1 VVDAED
7 EQAHACT
14 IASAQ
19 LRVAAAASGRFD
31 GLARMADRSGAVA
44 GRCRSESKGRKRHR
58 RRRPARPVARFG
70 TIVRAATARFKQ
82 GNDMPMIRA
91 TRTATVL
98 TAFLLA
104 ACAGGPAER
113 DAARPTGDAPGSL
126 LSIPDTALDVLP
138 LEHLLAAEFALR
150 EENLD
155 EAASA
160 YLEAARRSG
169 DVEVARRATRVNLSA
184 QRWDDAAV
192 ALERWR
198 QLGDEGT
205 GDFQQAQALLALG
218 QGDGERARTLLMEL
232 LRRGGMPAARL
243 AGGALEAA
251 PDRGLAL
258 TVLQQIADDPALPD
272 DAAVLIG
279 LSQLSLQM
287 ERNDLAEALALRAS
301 ERLPGSP
308 EVWFWRSR
316 LANAAGDTEQARAIL
331 EQAVATNPDNPDIR
345 RTYAVLLKTEF
356 GDVAAAAKALAAL
369 PPDDETLALRA
380 AYAVEAEEWSEAAGA
395 LDALAALPP
404 PRPAGRLLLMG
415 GVAEALAEA
424 AGDDEASAQRRRD
437 EATRWYGEVP
447 ESATDDHVRA
457 QQRLAVLDQ
466 QSGRLDAALARL
478 LALRERID
486 PGSPA
491 FADSY
496 LLEAELLDRADRS
509 GDALKVLDAGLAAL
523 PDEAR
528 LRYARGLTYERL
540 DQVDAALEDFRT
552 LVETN
557 PDNPVY
563 LNAYGYT
570 MADRTTRYE
579 EALGLIERALE
590 LNPEDV
596 ATIDSM
602 GWVLFKLGRTD
613 EAIDYLRQAYAQQ
626 DDGEIA
632 AHLAEALWANGERD
646 EARRILRKAAE
657 ADPDGRALK
666 AAIERLKPW

>member
-1 VVDAED
+1 
-7 EQAHACT
+7 
-14 IASAQ
+14 
-19 LRVAAAASGRFD
+19 
-31 GLARMADRSGAVA
+31 M
-44 GRCRSESKGRKRHR
+44 GRKRHR

-70 TIVRAATARFKQ
+70 TIVRAATVRFKQ
-82 GNDMPMIRA
+82 RTPMPTIRA
-91 TRTATVL
+91 PRTATVL
-98 TAFLLA
+98 TALLLA
-104 ACAGGPAER
+104 ACAGGPAQR
-113 DAARPTGDAPGSL
+113 DGARSAGPAPGSL
-126 LSIPDTALDVLP
+126 LSIPDTALDALP

-155 EAASA
+155 EAAKA
-160 YLEAARRSG
+160 YLEAARRSD

-192 ALERWR
+192 ALARWR
-198 QLGDEGT
+198 ELGDADAGE
-205 GDFQQAQALLALG
+205 FRQAQALLALG
-218 QGDGERARTLLMEL
+218 QGDGERAKALLMDL
-232 LRRGGMPAARL
+232 LAGGGMPAVRL
-243 AGGALEAA
+243 AGGALDAA
-251 PDRGLAL
+251 PDRGTAL
-258 TVLQQIADDPALPD
+258 IVLQQIIDDPALPN

-287 ERNDLAEALALRAS
+287 ERNDLAETLARRAS

-331 EQAVATNPDNPDIR
+331 EQAIATNPDNPDIR

-356 GDVAAAAKALAAL
+356 GDVAAAARALAAL

-380 AYAVEAEEWSEAAGA
+380 AYAVEAEAWAEAAGA
-395 LDALAALPP
+395 LDALVALPP

-424 AGDDEASAQRRRD
+424 AGDDEATAQRRRD
-437 EATRWYGEVP
+437 DASRWYAEVP
-447 ESATDDHVRA
+447 EDAGDDHLRA

-486 PGSPA
+486 PQSPA

-496 LLEAELLDRADRS
+496 LLEAELLDRAGRTA
-509 GDALKVLDAGLAAL
+509 DALQVLDAGLVAL
-523 PDEAR
+523 PEEPR
-528 LRYARGLTYERL
+528 LRYARALTYERL
-540 DQVDAALEDFRT
+540 DRIEQALADFRS
-552 LVETN
+552 LVEAN

-570 MADRTTRYE
+570 MADRTTRYA
-579 EALGLIERALE
+579 EALALIERALE
-590 LNPEDV
+590 LNPDDV

-602 GWVLFKLGRTD
+602 GWVLFKLGRHD
-613 EAIDYLRQAYAQQ
+613 EAIDYLRQAYEQQ

-632 AHLAEALWANGERD
+632 AHLAEALWATGERD
-646 EARRILRKAAE
+646 EARRILRKAAD

-666 AAIERLKPW
+666 SAIERLKPW